1 MCFRAA
7 DKACGPCDIPLRI
20 AVVGAPGVGKSYC
33 AEKLCAQYGF
43 QLIRVEHAVESY
55 MSELA
60 WTDGAKS
67 AARQLRRGDA
77 LSDMALT
84 EAMNAAMFAE
94 RAVVQGFV
102 LDGYPATAKQFEHMD
117 AIGVIVHRVLIVD
130 GPPNDGYVPDT
141 AWLRHR
147 RRVWAAEFAGE
158 SWISERYGNVVAVKG
173 DHDRVKALF
182 LRGIESELQ

>member
-1 MCFRAA
+1 
-7 DKACGPCDIPLRI
+7 
-20 AVVGAPGVGKSYC
+20 
-33 AEKLCAQYGF
+33 
-43 QLIRVEHAVESY
+43 

-77 LSDMALT
+77 LSDVALT
-84 EAMNAAMFAE
+84 EAMNAAMFDE

-102 LDGYPATAKQFEHMD
+102 LDGYPATAKQFERMD

-130 GPPNDGYVPDT
+130 GPRNDGGVPPT

-147 RRVWAAEFAGE
+147 RRVWATEFAGE

-182 LRGIESELQ
+182 QGV

>member
-1 MCFRAA
+1 M
-7 DKACGPCDIPLRI
+7 RI
-20 AVVGAPGVGKSYC
+20 AVVGVPGVGKSYC
-33 AEKLCAQYGF
+33 AERLCAQYGF
-43 QLIRVEHAVESY
+43 QLIRVEQAVESY
-55 MSELA
+55 MSDLA

-77 LSDMALT
+77 LSDVALT

-130 GPPNDGYVPDT
+130 GPPNDDGVSAT

-147 RRVWAAEFAGE
+147 RRAWVTEFAGE

-173 DHDRVKALF
+173 DHDRIEMLF
-182 LRGIESELQ
+182 QGV